1 MSLWGVS
8 TIISGTSSNADS
20 GATPQ
25 KRTKPEDRAEAKP
38 KRARGQKTSG
48 GGIVLGLPSADSQSE
63 TSSQAGVGGL
73 SSSWMFGAKLST
85 KATKSKGSEH
95 CRDFDATEK
104 VISQVESVK
113 ATLANPSQ
121 FLGLTYAKCQS
132 VLEKICARNTE
143 PLQKIYRESCQSGD
157 ALHGLELLKR
167 TVAAEHQARSM
178 LDFVAALHDAE
189 ASAETFEAAATEAR
203 NQGVTLP
210 SCVDKLSYARKCKEL
225 AKQKDWKGYFQSLEK
240 DNLKVIFVDE
250 EEANLLDFQA
260 SSMSATLSSLL
271 MEEVK
276 IETSTPDGKQMDEK
290 EIKVAKDAECAR
302 LAHDV
307 HTCLVSFEESLHSAW
322 KGHQIVGQLD
332 DDLVKLLNLTSALL
346 KEEAS
351 LTGPDIEELK
361 ASRLAV
367 VGNKKGSL
375 HETLTLFPVGM
386 FIQQSVNEICTRYFH
401 DQGLIAELEK
411 VVELVDALKTTF
423 TGDALLKEKAVG
435 DAKEFEIQI
444 PSQAKLFDIVAKLLE
459 YR

>member
-1 MSLWGVS
+1 MILM
-8 TIISGTSSNADS
+8 
-20 GATPQ
+20 PQ
-25 KRTKPEDRAEAKP
+25 K
-38 KRARGQKTSG
+38 
-48 GGIVLGLPSADSQSE
+48 
-63 TSSQAGVGGL
+63 
-73 SSSWMFGAKLST
+73 
-85 KATKSKGSEH
+85 
-95 CRDFDATEK
+95 K

-250 EEANLLDFQA
+250 EEANLLDFFK
-260 SSMSATLSSLL
+260 LL
-271 MEEVK
+271 QCLLLCRLCSWKRSRSRRLLLTESKWMRRRLRLLRMLNV
-276 IETSTPDGKQMDEK
+276 PDLHMMFTR
-290 EIKVAKDAECAR
+290 AW
-302 LAHDV
+302 
-307 HTCLVSFEESLHSAW
+307 LVLRRAFILHG

-386 FIQQSVNEICTRYFH
+386 FIQQSVNENMH
-401 DQGLIAELEK
+401 QVL
-411 VVELVDALKTTF
+411 
-423 TGDALLKEKAVG
+423 
-435 DAKEFEIQI
+435 
-444 PSQAKLFDIVAKLLE
+444 P
-459 YR
+459 